1 MVPSLV
7 AQPTSSSL
15 AFQPQVSTPG
25 YIGTRTVPAVGYTLD
40 SDNYLLV
47 SDEHSINALE
57 IMLEAGAVHPP
68 VRSHLESSSGDQPNL
83 RYVSLRTQRLILG
96 GLRST
101 PSGDVD
107 LLLALARLNRAAA
120 VSHQLTLPIDSVV
133 GVCQQVEW
141 LQNQLDQRKF
151 YLGFTSGPES
161 RGSLSGLRL
170 EEFRQ
175 VVVATGCG
183 VILDLTELLANC
195 SGQHQAALDLA
206 ADLLSDTAH
215 AQLLINGALPTRVGE
230 EQSLLG
236 LIPHRSSPV
245 PTAVWKLY
253 QSLLS
258 VAGQRISAV
267 FVTRRQN
274 HPDEYAWRADVRR
287 ARSTAEPFAYMK
299 SSAVTEYRSA
309 YQL

>member
-7 AQPTSSSL
+7 AQPTSSS
-15 AFQPQVSTPG
+15 FTSQPRVSSPDHR
-25 YIGTRTVPAVGYTLD
+25 GTHAVPAVGYTLD
-40 SDNYLLV
+40 SDNALLL

-68 VRSHLESSSGDQPNL
+68 VRSYLESSWGDQPNL
-83 RYVSLRTQRLILG
+83 GYISLRTQRLILG

-120 VSHQLTLPIDSVV
+120 VSHQLTLPIDSVA

-170 EEFRQ
+170 DEFRQ

-183 VILDLTELLANC
+183 VILDLTELLASCGGN
-195 SGQHQAALDLA
+195 QPAALELA
-206 ADLLSDTAH
+206 AELLSDTTH
-215 AQLLINGALPTRVGE
+215 AQLLINGALPSREGQE
-230 EQSLLG
+230 HSLLG

-245 PTAVWKLY
+245 PAAVWQLY
-253 QSLLS
+253 QNLLS
-258 VAGQRISAV
+258 VACQRISAV

-274 HPDEYAWRADVRR
+274 HPDECAWRGDLRR
-287 ARSTAEPFAYMK
+287 ARSTAEPFAYVK
-299 SSAVTEYRSA
+299 SSDITEGRSA
-309 YQL
+309 YGL